1 MTDRSSA
8 FNFAIPELPYIS
20 GREFVGEIVQIG
32 ALSTRLNLGDR
43 VRAALLNLASSH
55 IWI

>member
-1 MTDRSSA
+1 MTNTSSA

-32 ALSTRLNLGDR
+32 TLSTRLNLGDR
-43 VRAALLNLASSH
+43 VSAAFLNLASSH